1 MSTIYDALD
10 PSVKARAAPK
20 RRAVGGERIDS
31 EATLERSS
39 GAAAPVTIAD
49 SADLL
54 APAIARLEAAGVSVA
69 IAPAGSDAASAARLA
84 ADSEVA
90 IIGLLPFG
98 AEEISGLRSTGLLIR
113 AGIGYDII
121 DVDAASA
128 RRIWVAN
135 VPDYCVDEVADHT
148 LMLLLAAARRLP
160 TVATAWRTAGRWV
173 VTDLLPEIHRVRG
186 RRLGVIGLGRIGR
199 AVAVRAR
206 ALGLD
211 VVGSDP
217 LVPDDLAREAGVQLV
232 DLDELVATSDI
243 VTLHCPLT
251 PGTHH
256 LIDDRRLAASARGLI
271 LINASRGGLVD
282 LDALDAAIASGHV
295 AAAALDVLEGEPDP
309 ALDHPLFERPEVLVT
324 PHVAWYSIEARRD
337 LALLAADEALRF
349 LRGERPRNVVNPDA
363 RGAPSPGTLSGH

>member
-1 MSTIYDALD
+1 
-10 PSVKARAAPK
+10 
-20 RRAVGGERIDS
+20 
-31 EATLERSS
+31 
-39 GAAAPVTIAD
+39 
-49 SADLL
+49 
-54 APAIARLEAAGVSVA
+54 
-69 IAPAGSDAASAARLA
+69 
-84 ADSEVA
+84 
-90 IIGLLPFG
+90 
-98 AEEISGLRSTGLLIR
+98 
-113 AGIGYDII
+113 GIGYDII

-160 TVATAWRTAGRWV
+160 TVATAWRTVGRWV

-217 LVPDDLAREAGVQLV
+217 LVPDDLPREAGVQLV

-256 LIDDRRLAASARGLI
+256 
-271 LINASRGGLVD
+271 
-282 LDALDAAIASGHV
+282 
-295 AAAALDVLEGEPDP
+295 
-309 ALDHPLFERPEVLVT
+309 
-324 PHVAWYSIEARRD
+324 
-337 LALLAADEALRF
+337 
-349 LRGERPRNVVNPDA
+349 
-363 RGAPSPGTLSGH
+363 